1 MNHIFSKKF
10 MSSLVGVL
18 ALLVILV
25 IINVIAAKV
34 YFRADVTED
43 KIYSLSRGTRAMLTN
58 LTEDVTLK
66 FFYSS
71 SLSDLPPGIKLY
83 ANRVK
88 DLLKE
93 YQNNG
98 GGSITVEY
106 YDPKL
111 DSDEEE
117 WAQKYG
123 VAANPI
129 NPMVYDELLYF
140 GLVAES
146 LDQTATL
153 PILDPK
159 RERYLEYDVSQLIY
173 RVLHPEKKTIGVIS
187 SLEVTGSQ
195 GPAYMMSPQKKK
207 DPWVIIQEL
216 KKIYTVINIST
227 NVAVIENDIDILLV
241 IHPKNSSSSLQYA
254 IDQYVMNGGKTVFF
268 VDPFCTV
275 DQTASGM
282 GYPVPG
288 SSDLNQLFNAWGL
301 TVPKEMIVA
310 DLDNSTT
317 IAVGQNRAEKSP
329 IWITASGDMFNQNEI
344 SSADLGT
351 MILPVIGH
359 IEAETNDAIS
369 IVTLVD
375 SSTNAMAMSTY
386 AARTSAASIKRQFV
400 SAGKKFNFAVKAQ
413 GTFTTAFPNGQPGTT
428 NTVDQVKAT
437 SSPNTCV
444 IVADVDMLADQ
455 FNIQQMN
462 VLGMRTFQRFNNNHD
477 FVFNVID
484 QLVGDENLISI
495 RSRAN
500 TERPFTVVQELERRA
515 QDKYL
520 VKEKEL
526 AAKYDQARQ
535 RLAELQAQKDESQK
549 LIVTDQQR
557 QEIEQWQNQRIEI
570 SRELKEVRK
579 NLTRDKESLG
589 VRLKVYNIVL
599 MPVIVCL
606 FGIGLAIYRHYKV
619 KRS

>member
-159 RERYLEYDVSQLIY
+159 RERYL
-173 RVLHPEKKTIGVIS
+173 G
-187 SLEVTGSQ
+187 
-195 GPAYMMSPQKKK
+195 A
-207 DPWVIIQEL
+207 
-216 KKIYTVINIST
+216 
-227 NVAVIENDIDILLV
+227 
-241 IHPKNSSSSLQYA
+241 
-254 IDQYVMNGGKTVFF
+254 
-268 VDPFCTV
+268 
-275 DQTASGM
+275 
-282 GYPVPG
+282 GY
-288 SSDLNQLFNAWGL
+288 
-301 TVPKEMIVA
+301 
-310 DLDNSTT
+310 
-317 IAVGQNRAEKSP
+317 
-329 IWITASGDMFNQNEI
+329 
-344 SSADLGT
+344 
-351 MILPVIGH
+351 
-359 IEAETNDAIS
+359 
-369 IVTLVD
+369 
-375 SSTNAMAMSTY
+375 
-386 AARTSAASIKRQFV
+386 
-400 SAGKKFNFAVKAQ
+400 
-413 GTFTTAFPNGQPGTT
+413 
-428 NTVDQVKAT
+428 
-437 SSPNTCV
+437 
-444 IVADVDMLADQ
+444 
-455 FNIQQMN
+455 
-462 VLGMRTFQRFNNNHD
+462 
-477 FVFNVID
+477 
-484 QLVGDENLISI
+484 
-495 RSRAN
+495 
-500 TERPFTVVQELERRA
+500 
-515 QDKYL
+515 
-520 VKEKEL
+520 
-526 AAKYDQARQ
+526 
-535 RLAELQAQKDESQK
+535 
-549 LIVTDQQR
+549 
-557 QEIEQWQNQRIEI
+557 
-570 SRELKEVRK
+570 
-579 NLTRDKESLG
+579 
-589 VRLKVYNIVL
+589 
-599 MPVIVCL
+599 
-606 FGIGLAIYRHYKV
+606 
-619 KRS
+619 